1 MQQCGFKKV
10 WKILLSSGQPLRTLN
25 LVLWFVAPISISL
38 PSLRPILRRHS
49 LWTAPNSRN
58 WRKNVHLNA
67 FYFLGILWILRNI
80 SLLHSICTWTS
91 STYSFSFWGSL
102 EAPIITKKDKVWIK
116 GAFRPKLPV
125 FIVCTSLICTY
136 VGNMLY
142 TLTRYVYIFEFKEI
156 ENTYF
161 ERCFCLRKC
170 FNGC

>member
-1 MQQCGFKKV
+1 MNAEMDISKDQ
-10 WKILLSSGQPLRTLN
+10 LRSTGGGK
-25 LVLWFVAPISISL
+25 AD
-38 PSLRPILRRHS
+38 S

-58 WRKNVHLNA
+58 WRKNVHLDA
-67 FYFLGILWILRNI
+67 FYFLGILWILRNT

-102 EAPIITKKDKVWIK
+102 EALIITKKDKVWIK
-116 GAFRPKLPV
+116 GAFRPKLLV

-161 ERCFCLRKC
+161 ERCFCLRKWIWYC
-170 FNGC
+170 HYLLKIGNVVNSWP